1 MSLYRCAASA
11 AIAVFI
17 TGCALQPV
25 YQRPAA
31 PVTSTYPVGEAYKSL
46 AGEPD
51 GTMLAAGDIGWR
63 NFLVDARLQR
73 LVELALQNN
82 RDLRVAVLNM
92 QKVQAQYRIQRAALY
107 PQVNAVANGSARG
120 GPSNSSSS
128 GNSTVNHNYSADL
141 SASWELDFFGR
152 LRNLSEAALDQYLAS
167 AYGRQATQILLV
179 AQVADQYLTVISY
192 DEVLAVTQRTLEAA
206 QASYKIVKLQF
217 DTGTA
222 SELDLR
228 LSQTTVEQALSNHA
242 AQIRLR
248 AQAENALVLLV
259 GQPLPQDLPPAVRL
273 DGQRILADI
282 PAGLPSDLLAR
293 RPDILQSEALLQS
306 ENANIGAA
314 RAAFFPRIALTGTL
328 GTASSTLSGLFAAG
342 SGAWSFVP
350 SLIAP
355 IFNAG
360 ANQANLDVAVLQKD
374 IGIAQYEKAIQVA
387 FREVSDGLAA
397 RGTYDNQLAA
407 LQRYTDAQQR
417 RLDLANMLY
426 VNGVDNYL
434 NVLTAQTDLY
444 NAQQAL
450 VAARLNR
457 LTSLVDLYRALGGG
471 WLEHSG
477 DQPLP
482 ADTLGQSA
490 PSASRQS
497 LRPAQSSLAPH

>member
-1 MSLYRCAASA
+1 MTLYRRAVSA
-11 AIAVFI
+11 AIAVLI

-31 PVTSTYPVGEAYKSL
+31 PVTTTYPVGEAYKSL
-46 AGEPD
+46 KGGPG
-51 GTMLAAGDIGWR
+51 GTTLPAGDIGWR

-92 QKVQAQYRIQRAALY
+92 QKVQAQYRIQRAALF
-107 PQVNAVANGSARG
+107 PQVNGIVSGTGRSTPANASPG
-120 GPSNSSSS
+120 GNSS
-128 GNSTVNHNYSADL
+128 VNHNYSVDL
-141 SASWELDFFGR
+141 SASWEIDFFGR
-152 LRNLSEAALDQYLAS
+152 LRSLSDAALDQYLAS
-167 AYGRQATQILLV
+167 AYGRQAAQILLV
-179 AQVADQYLTVISY
+179 AQVADQYLTVIAF
-192 DEVLAVTQRTLEAA
+192 DEELAVTQKTLETA

-228 LSQTTVEQALSNHA
+228 LSQTIVEQALSNHA
-242 AQIRLR
+242 AQLRLR
-248 AQAENALVLLV
+248 AQAENALVLLA

-273 DGQRILADI
+273 DAQHILADI

-293 RPDILQSEALLQS
+293 RPDILQSEALLLS

-328 GTASSTLSGLFAAG
+328 GTASTTLAGLFAAG
-342 SGAWSFVP
+342 SGTWSFVP

-397 RGTYDNQLAA
+397 RGTYDDQLAA
-407 LQRYTDAQQR
+407 LQRDTDAQQR

-426 VNGVDNYL
+426 VNGIDSYL

-450 VAARLNR
+450 VTARLNR

-477 DQPLP
+477 DPPRP
-482 ADTLGQSA
+482 ADMAGSSA
-490 PSASRQS
+490 P
-497 LRPAQSSLAPH
+497 LAAR

>member
-1 MSLYRCAASA
+1 MTLYRRAVSA
-11 AIAVFI
+11 AIAVLI

-31 PVTSTYPVGEAYKSL
+31 PITTRYPVGEAYESSGAESGSTRL
-46 AGEPD
+46 P
-51 GTMLAAGDIGWR
+51 AGDIGWR

-73 LVELALQNN
+73 LVQLALQNN
-82 RDLRVAVLNM
+82 RDLRVSVLNM
-92 QKVQAQYRIQRAALY
+92 QKVQAQYRIQRAALF
-107 PQVNAVANGSARG
+107 PQVNAVASGSAKET
-120 GPSNSSSS
+120 PSNASPN
-128 GNSTVNHNYSADL
+128 GNSSVNRNYSADL
-141 SASWELDFFGR
+141 SASWEIDFFGR
-152 LRNLSEAALDQYLAS
+152 LRSLSDAALDQYLAS
-167 AYGRQATQILLV
+167 AYGRQAAQILLV
-179 AQVADQYLTVISY
+179 AQVADQYLAVIAFD
-192 DEVLAVTQRTLEAA
+192 DELAVTQKTLESA

-273 DGQRILADI
+273 DAQRILADI

-314 RAAFFPRIALTGTL
+314 RAAFFPRIALTGSL
-328 GTASSTLSGLFAAG
+328 GTASPTLSGLFAAG
-342 SGAWSFVP
+342 SSTWSFVP

-360 ANQANLDVAVLQKD
+360 ANQANLDVATLQKD
-374 IGIAQYEKAIQVA
+374 IGVAQYEKAIQTA

-397 RGTYDNQLAA
+397 RGTYDAQLAA

-426 VNGVDNYL
+426 VNGIESYL
-434 NVLTAQTDLY
+434 SVLTAQTDLY
-444 NAQQAL
+444 NAQIAL
-450 VAARLNR
+450 VSARLNR
-457 LTSLVDLYRALGGG
+457 LTSLVDLYRSLGGG
-471 WLEHSG
+471 WLEHTG
-477 DQPLP
+477 DPPSP
-482 ADTLGQSA
+482 ADMAGSPIPFA
-490 PSASRQS
+490 
-497 LRPAQSSLAPH
+497 AQ